1 MHIGVNSELSFN
13 KFICSYNLT
22 YMTAIAIIIKGPYFV
37 SEDYDLEN
45 VCFVNVHHHQVSI
58 VIPCST

>member
-1 MHIGVNSELSFN
+1 MSFHL
-13 KFICSYNLT
+13 INLYVLA

-37 SEDYDLEN
+37 FEDYDLEN